1 MSAIARD
8 EVVSPQACE
17 GMRKILLAQEFRNKI
32 PARLPEDVKV
42 AHKTGSIT
50 RINHDCAIVY
60 LPDGRSYSL
69 TILTRGIDD
78 HDRSAA
84 LAADLSRIVYDAMT
98 GR

>member
-1 MSAIARD
+1 
-8 EVVSPQACE
+8 
-17 GMRKILLAQEFRNKI
+17 
-32 PARLPEDVKV
+32 V

-78 HDRSAA
+78 HDESAA
-84 LAADLSRIVYDAMT
+84 LAAELSRIVYDTMM